1 MRARIGSEPRRE
13 PSAASVAEGSP
24 VISRPF
30 LTSPGPGLSYSRPAW
45 FRSPRS
51 DHALPGR
58 TSPTLPSG
66 VGQLAPVQS
75 GRVTRRLANTLLP
88 TSRYKRKPIR
98 RRLGSARTNQQDL
111 SRLAVGLAGQVRRGL
126 VDEAD
131 QAVLIAMP
139 PVDDA
144 GQTALLVP
152 EQVEVVPHELHGQQR
167 LIHVHGRRGMELL
180 PTHHRPVP
188 LHLDGNEALAGF
200 EIIGRPGSGISP
212 AAAGLTRAGTG
223 LTGNTGSSFTTDYS
237 FSTGF
242 WFSAGLQFST
252 VPWPCLAAQIHPGY
266 AVGDCSRPPL
276 RHLPWPAGGN
286 SSVHRSHAAGGGSPP
301 GLRYAMPGRLPPIT
315 GAPQPVL
322 QFGERTIKRDIAVI
336 RRGFR
341 PDHRAA
347 GADRQFHPL
356 PLA

>member
-180 PTHHRPVP
+180 PNHHWPVA
-188 LHLDGNEALAGF
+188 LHLDGNDALAGF
-200 EIIGRPGSGISP
+200 EIIGRPGSGISS
-212 AAAGLTRAGTG
+212 AAARLTRAGTG
-223 LTGNTGSSFTTDYS
+223 L
-237 FSTGF
+237 
-242 WFSAGLQFST
+242 
-252 VPWPCLAAQIHPGY
+252 AAQVLPGY

-276 RHLPWPAGGN
+276 RHPRWPAGGN
-286 SSVHRSHAAGGGSPP
+286 SSVHRSHAAGGESPP